1 MEQVYN
7 ETDTTHSG
15 LQEKNVS
22 VGSILEMG
30 VVRFEPLVPRT
41 DPEKQ
46 T

>member
-1 MEQVYN
+1 MQQQSLACNAMAAMRPVR
-7 ETDTTHSG
+7 D
-15 LQEKNVS
+15 
-22 VGSILEMG
+22 G